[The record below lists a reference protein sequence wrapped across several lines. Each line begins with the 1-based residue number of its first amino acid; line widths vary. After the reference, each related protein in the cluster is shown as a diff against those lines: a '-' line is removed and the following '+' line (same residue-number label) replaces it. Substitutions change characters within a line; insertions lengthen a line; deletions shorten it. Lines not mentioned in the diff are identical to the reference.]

1 MCGQA
6 YIAGIHDL
14 TGAPWWATIVLAT
27 LGARAAMVPL
37 MVMQSRCAAGRLVAV
52 ERPPTLT
59 PATAHPV
66 RARRHCSNVANMAKI
81 KPTLDDLT
89 ERLKDAYANDNYESA
104 ARFQNQISD
113 LMAKHNVKP
122 YSTMVGAIVQVG
134 GDRPQPMPAASAAHH
149 ARAFPVRARPL
160 SQLAPPWCAGLP
172 GRSPCG

>member
-1 MCGQA
+1 
-6 YIAGIHDL
+6 
-14 TGAPWWATIVLAT
+14 
-27 LGARAAMVPL
+27 
-37 MVMQSRCAAGRLVAV
+37 
-52 ERPPTLT
+52 
-59 PATAHPV
+59 
-66 RARRHCSNVANMAKI
+66 MAKI

-89 ERLKDAYANDNYESA
+89 ARLKDAYAKDNYESA